1 MIRKWGIARR
11 LTRVEWNL
19 LFRAWGLLLL
29 VDVGLRMRF
38 PLRMRISAEA
48 LRTSN
53 SSSDPAPIQRVSRMV
68 NMASRHHLFR
78 MTCLRRA
85 LVLQRLLVQCGVS
98 TRMQIGVNKEA
109 ERLGAHAWVEY
120 DGRPINE
127 SPAVAG
133 RYAPLAGLGGKR

>member
-68 NMASRHHLFR
+68 NMASRHHLYP

-98 TRMQIGVNKEA
+98 TRMQIGVNKER
-109 ERLGAHAWVEY
+109 ERLGAHAWIEH
-120 DGRPINE
+120 DGRPIGE
-127 SPAVAG
+127 SPAVVA